1 MPQVRVPERAG
12 SVVFCL
18 LVVLSLVAAATPASG
33 ETTLRS
39 DAGSAAT
46 VTGGG
51 STTFPQQTT
60 PENNSTV
67 VHEDPDNASGSEEL
81 EDVRRWLAGRMA
93 TAVIDCT
100 EQVRLG
106 SSYACER
113 LDREYP
119 DWASRYVEVR
129 GQSDAASSANANR
142 TLRQTRADA
151 RTLADQV
158 QRFRELRAEY
168 EAARVAG
175 NDRRA
180 RELAHQ
186 LVRQSR
192 EINRTSSRV
201 TNDYEAFS
209 NTTSTDLSVA
219 TEAVVEI
226 ENETTETADEI
237 REAELVGTTLTAEAV
252 RATGSFGSP
261 VVVEGR
267 LVAENGSD
275 VSDRRVTI
283 GVGNGTVTTETDA
296 DGRFSL
302 EYRPTTERAGAGT
315 WTVTYL
321 PTNTSLYGRSSDREE
336 VEVRQERG
344 TVTLTPSPSTVAFGD
359 DLSVSGRVEAAGRG
373 VGDVPVAVTLDGT
386 RLGST
391 STNETGYYSL
401 GVSLPANVSA
411 GTVRAVARLPF
422 KGRALT
428 APDASTTV
436 RVEST
441 ATTLTLEGN
450 RTSARTVQVEGRLE
464 ARAGPLADR
473 EVELVAEGTTVGVV
487 RTGPEGRFSTAV
499 DLSSAA
505 TATDSVT
512 VTATYDRAG
521 ENLESARARITL
533 GPSEA
538 GRSGFGTL
546 ISDRIRVLIRRL
558 TGSPSDASGAVPA
571 QLDGVFRVGAAT
583 FAVAG
588 LSILGFLF
596 VRRRKPLSWVRRVLD
611 PGNGSADDASR
622 NVAVQAA
629 DAAAVPDPA
638 SQSDESLLATARER
652 LSSGETDAA
661 VIAGYEAVRSRLV
674 DRLDRETTMTHW
686 ELFRAHGSKLAAED
700 ISGLRQL
707 TEAYER
713 AAFSLQTSSEASTK
727 TALENAERL
736 LEAIDEAADSADLE
750 RD

>member
-39 DAGSAAT
+39 DAGSTAT
-46 VTGGG
+46 VSGVG

-113 LDREYP
+113 LDRDYP

-129 GQSDAASSANANR
+129 GQSDAASSAGANQ

-168 EAARVAG
+168 EAAREAG

-201 TNDYEAFS
+201 TNDYGAFS

-261 VVVEGR
+261 VAVEGR

-275 VSDRRVTI
+275 VSDRRVAI
-283 GVGNGTVTTETDA
+283 GVGNGTVTTETDGE
-296 DGRFSL
+296 GRFSL
-302 EYRPTTERAGAGT
+302 EYRPTTERVGAAT

-321 PTNTSLYGRSSDREE
+321 PTNASLYGQSSDRVD
-336 VEVRQERG
+336 VEIRQERG
-344 TVTLTPSPSTVAFGD
+344 TVTLTRSPSTVAFGD
-359 DLSVSGRVEAAGRG
+359 DLSVSGRVEAADRG
-373 VGDVPVAVTLDGT
+373 VGEVPVVVSLDGVRVAT
-386 RLGST
+386 AV
-391 STNETGYYSL
+391 TNETGHYSL
-401 GVSLPANVSA
+401 DVTLPANVSA
-411 GTVRAVARLPF
+411 GEARVVAGLPF
-422 KGRALT
+422 EGRALT
-428 APDASTTV
+428 AADASAAV
-436 RVEST
+436 QVEST
-441 ATTLTLEGN
+441 TTRLALDGN
-450 RTSARTVQVEGRLE
+450 RTAARTVQVEGRLE
-464 ARAGPLADR
+464 VPSGPVAGQA
-473 EVELVAEGTTVGVV
+473 VEIAANGSTVAVV
-487 RTGPEGRFSTAV
+487 RTGPDGRFAADV
-499 DLSSAA
+499 DLPAA
-505 TATDSVT
+505 IAASDAVVVS
-512 VTATYDRAG
+512 ATYASERT
-521 ENLESARARITL
+521 NLESARTQITL
-533 GPSEA
+533 APTNSTESGGLA
-538 GRSGFGTL
+538 AFVTGRL
-546 ISDRIRVLIRRL
+546 RVLFAQL
-558 TGSPSDASGAVPA
+558 TGSSGGAGGGVVE
-571 QLDGVFRVGAAT
+571 QLNSVSRAA
-583 FAVAG
+583 AVALGIVG
-588 LSILGFLF
+588 LSILGTIF
-596 VRRRKPLSWVRRVLD
+596 VRRSEVIPWVMQVLRS
-611 PGNGSADDASR
+611 GDDAPDEHQSVDER
-622 NVAVQAA
+622 TTRQ
-629 DAAAVPDPA
+629 PDPEPT
-638 SQSDESLLATARER
+638 SDHTSDPLEIARSR
-652 LSSGETDAA
+652 LSGGDTDAA
-661 VIAGYEAVRSRLV
+661 VLAGYEAVRDRLV
-674 DRLDRETTMTHW
+674 DDHGSDSSMTHW
-686 ELFRAHGSKLAAED
+686 ELLRSTSLSGERAEA
-700 ISGLRQL
+700 LRQL

-713 AAFSLQTSSEASTK
+713 AAFSLETSSPETTR
-727 TALENAERL
+727 TALSNAASL
-736 LEAIDEAADSADLE
+736 LTDTDQSVESSDD
-750 RD
+750 